1 MSDTAANLSTPPGN
15 LPGGDVVLDLA
26 LTGFC
31 RGEADIL
38 ADVAIKLGQ
47 GETLVLVG
55 PSGVGK
61 STLLRIIAGLEARY
75 SGHCTVDGKV
85 SMVFQEPTLLP
96 WRTVRDNLCIVANL
110 EPQEVETLLAE
121 VGLSGRGDD
130 FPGQL
135 SLGQQRRLSLARAL
149 AVRPSLLLMDEPFVS
164 LDPALV
170 EDMMT
175 LFARLR
181 VAHGVTTVLV
191 THSMD
196 EARALGSRIVTLGG
210 SPARIVG
217 DVQNAGAYFQLS
229 ASGVISS
236 RS

>member
-1 MSDTAANLSTPPGN
+1 MERFG
-15 LPGGDVVLDLA
+15 
-26 LTGFC
+26 
-31 RGEADIL
+31 RGETPIL
-38 ADVAIKLGQ
+38 AEMSLTLKQ

-61 STLLRIIAGLEARY
+61 STLLRIIAGLEVGFHGRC
-75 SGHCTVDGKV
+75 SIHGKV

-96 WRTVRDNLCIVANL
+96 WRTVRDNLCIVADL
-110 EPQEVETLLAE
+110 VLGEVETLLAE
-121 VGLSGRGDD
+121 VGLGGRGDD

-149 AVRPSLLLMDEPFVS
+149 AVRPNLLLMDEPFVS

-181 VAHGVTTVLV
+181 VAHEVTTVLV

-210 SPARIVG
+210 SPARIVE

>member
-1 MSDTAANLSTPPGN
+1 MS
-15 LPGGDVVLDLA
+15 
-26 LTGFC
+26 LT
-31 RGEADIL
+31 L
-38 ADVAIKLGQ
+38 KQ

-61 STLLRIIAGLEARY
+61 STLLRIIAGLEVGFHGRC
-75 SGHCTVDGKV
+75 SIHGKV

-96 WRTVRDNLCIVANL
+96 WRTVRDNLCIVADL
-110 EPQEVETLLAE
+110 EPGEVETLLAE
-121 VGLSGRGDD
+121 VGLGGRGDD

-149 AVRPSLLLMDEPFVS
+149 AVRPNLLLMDEPFVS

-181 VAHGVTTVLV
+181 VAHEVTTVLV

-210 SPARIVG
+210 SPARIVE

>member
-1 MSDTAANLSTPPGN
+1 M
-15 LPGGDVVLDLA
+15 DLYVERF
-26 LTGFC
+26 G
-31 RGEADIL
+31 RGETPIL
-38 ADVAIKLGQ
+38 AEMSLTLKQ

-61 STLLRIIAGLEARY
+61 STLLRIIAGLEVGFHGRC
-75 SGHCTVDGKV
+75 SIHGKV

-96 WRTVRDNLCIVANL
+96 WRTVRDNLCIVADL
-110 EPQEVETLLAE
+110 EPGEVETLLAE
-121 VGLSGRGDD
+121 VGLGGRGDD

-149 AVRPSLLLMDEPFVS
+149 AVRPNLLLMDEPFVS

-181 VAHGVTTVLV
+181 VAHEVTTVLV

-210 SPARIVG
+210 SPARIVE

>member
-1 MSDTAANLSTPPGN
+1 M
-15 LPGGDVVLDLA
+15 VLDLA
-26 LTGFC
+26 LAGFR
-31 RGEADIL
+31 RGDTDIL
-38 ADVAIKLGQ
+38 TDVAITLGQ

-61 STLLRIIAGLEARY
+61 STLLRIIAGLEAGFDGR
-75 SGHCTVDGKV
+75 SHVNGKV

-96 WRTVRDNLCIVANL
+96 WRSVSDNLCIVANL
-110 EPQEVETLLAE
+110 APEEVETLLAE
-121 VGLSGRGDD
+121 VGLSGREED

-170 EDMMT
+170 EDMMA

-181 VAHGVTTVLV
+181 LAHGVTTVLV
-191 THSMD
+191 THSME

-210 SPARIVG
+210 SPARIVE
-217 DVQNAGAYFQLS
+217 DIQNAGAYFQLS